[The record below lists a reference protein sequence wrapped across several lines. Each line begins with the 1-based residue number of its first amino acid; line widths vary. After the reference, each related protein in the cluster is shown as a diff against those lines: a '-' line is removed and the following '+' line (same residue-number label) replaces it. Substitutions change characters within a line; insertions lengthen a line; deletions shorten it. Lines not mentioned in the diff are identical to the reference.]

1 MMNHALFRLIV
12 SCLVTVALL
21 APAAAPLKAQPVSTA
36 EALSLERGSDALAV
50 IDDWLAREDVAQELQ
65 ALGVDP
71 ALAQARVA
79 SLSPAE
85 LEAMATRIEEM
96 PAGADGALVVLG
108 IVFLVLLILHV
119 TGVLK
124 IFRN

>member
-1 MMNHALFRLIV
+1 MNHALFRLIV

-21 APAAAPLKAQPVSTA
+21 APAATPLNAQPVSTS
-36 EALSLERGSDALAV
+36 EALALEQGDDAVAT
-50 IDDWLAREDVAQELQ
+50 IDAWFAREDVVRELED
-65 ALGVDP
+65 LGVDP

-79 SLSPAE
+79 SLSPGE

-108 IVFLVLLILHV
+108 IAFLVLLILHI
-119 TGVLK
+119 TGVFK
-124 IFRN
+124 VFRN

>member
-1 MMNHALFRLIV
+1 MNHALFRLLV
-12 SCLVTVALL
+12 SCLVTFALL
-21 APAAAPLKAQPVSTA
+21 APVGTPLKAQPVSTA
-36 EALSLERGSDALAV
+36 EALALEPGNETMAV
-50 IDDWLAREDVAQELQ
+50 IDAWFAREDVVRELE

-71 ALAQARVA
+71 SLAHARVA

-85 LEAMATRIEEM
+85 LEAMATRMEEM
-96 PAGADGALVVLG
+96 PAGATGALTVLG
-108 IVFLVLLILHV
+108 IVFLVLLVLHV